1 MVIEWDDN
9 KAAINKRK
17 HGISFK
23 MAARIFLDDNRIE
36 DFDDEHS
43 DDEER
48 IKVLGI
54 VEKVL
59 VVIYTER
66 REKLRLISARYAN
79 KDEEDEYYGQYPHL

>member
-1 MVIEWDDN
+1 
-9 KAAINKRK
+9 
-17 HGISFK
+17 
-23 MAARIFLDDNRIE
+23 MAARIFLDNNRIE
-36 DFDDEHS
+36 EFDDEHS

-66 REKLRLISARYAN
+66 REKLRLISARYATKN
-79 KDEEDEYYGQYPHL
+79 EEDEYYGQYPYL